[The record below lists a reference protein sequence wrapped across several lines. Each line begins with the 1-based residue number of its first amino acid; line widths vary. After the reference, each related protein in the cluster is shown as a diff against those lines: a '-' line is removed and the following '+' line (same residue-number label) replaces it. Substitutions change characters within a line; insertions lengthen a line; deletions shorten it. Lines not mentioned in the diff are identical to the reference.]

1 MSSQELQLRLALM
14 WQQRVAADVQHRP
27 GFEGL
32 LQADPHITRDAVA
45 DLDSETMAI
54 LRVSLTFYTERELCR
69 IGHSDTNECPYC
81 GAMDG
86 VHHRIVDCPFFSED
100 RVRCPVPGLA
110 QLPPAQRCHAW
121 ATRPQGLV

>member
-1 MSSQELQLRLALM
+1 MSSQELQLRLAFM

-27 GFEGL
+27 GFEGM

-54 LRVSLTFYTERELCR
+54 LRVSLTGQFYTERELCH

-81 GAMDG
+81 GAVDG
-86 VHHRIVDCPFFSED
+86 VLGWLVY
-100 RVRCPVPGLA
+100 A
-110 QLPPAQRCHAW
+110 PAA
-121 ATRPQGLV
+121 